1 MKVLVID
8 DDAQVRGYIALV
20 LQRAGYDVSVAADG
34 AEGLRMNQELSP
46 DIVIS
51 DIFMPGKDGLE
62 VLREVKAEPHGPTL
76 IAISG
81 GSPRVPGDYL
91 NVARN
96 FGADAVLQKPFSP
109 DKILEAISDCIAAAA

>member
-1 MKVLVID
+1 M
-8 DDAQVRGYIALV
+8 
-20 LQRAGYDVSVAADG
+20 
-34 AEGLRMNQELSP
+34 
-46 DIVIS
+46 VIS

-62 VLREVKAEPHGPTL
+62 VLRAVKAEPHGPAL

-96 FGADAVLQKPFSP
+96 FGADEVLQKPFSP
-109 DKILEAISDCIAAAA
+109 DRILEAVASCFAAVA